1 MQLIS
6 VIKNILRRKRWP
18 LLAVAL
24 IVALGVFMALRIFTA
39 PVPRVVSEAITRG
52 DIEKTVL
59 ATGVLEPSVQVNV
72 GAQVNGQLTRL
83 YVKQGDRVEKGQ
95 LLAEI
100 DPTLQENELQTAKAQ
115 LDNSRAQERS
125 HRVTLHQYFLEL
137 QRQTQMDT
145 RGAAV
150 KSEYEKARAQYD
162 MMQEQLRMD
171 RAQITQA
178 EIAVKT
184 ASANLGYTRILAPVS
199 GEVLGI
205 VTREGQTIVSSQ
217 VAPTL
222 LVLANTDVMRVRT
235 RISETDILRVAPGQ
249 PLWFYVLAN
258 TNERYHSVL
267 GEIQSAP
274 DEALQDQSAAGSG
287 SGQPR
292 SAIYYNGVFEVD
304 NPDHRLKT
312 SMTAQVFIVTSQ
324 AKNALRIPIAAL
336 GVSLG
341 KDRYQ
346 VQVQRGN
353 VLESRIIRTG
363 INDRQFAE
371 VKEGLAKGERVVV
384 LGGHAEQGGAS

>member
-1 MQLIS
+1 MQIGSLIKS
-6 VIKNILRRKRWP
+6 ALCRKR
-18 LLAVAL
+18 LLIIVLALAL
-24 IVALGVFMALRIFTA
+24 ILGGIATLRSVNA
-39 PVPRVVSEAITRG
+39 PVATIMSEVITRG

-59 ATGVLEPSVQVNV
+59 ATGVLEPSIQVNV
-72 GAQVNGQLTRL
+72 GAQVNGQLTKL

-115 LDNSRAQERS
+115 LENSRAQESS
-125 HRVTLHQYFLEL
+125 HRVTLRQYLLEL
-137 QRQTQMDT
+137 QRQKQMNVS
-145 RGAAV
+145 GAAV
-150 KSEYEKARAQYD
+150 KSELEKAQAQYD

-171 RAQITQA
+171 RAQIAQA

-184 ASANLGYTRILAPVS
+184 ASANLGYTRILAPVN

-258 TNERYHSVL
+258 TNQRYHSVL

-274 DEALQDQSAAGSG
+274 DEALLDQGATGASG
-287 SGQPR
+287 GQQR
-292 SAIYYNGVFEVD
+292 SAIYYSGAFEVN

-324 AKNALRIPIAAL
+324 AKNVLRIPIAAL
-336 GVSLG
+336 GESHG
-341 KDRYQ
+341 EDSYQ
-346 VQVQRGN
+346 VQVQQGER
-353 VLESRIIRTG
+353 LETRIIRTG
-363 INDRQFAE
+363 INDQQFAE
-371 VKEGLAKGERVVV
+371 VREGLAEGERVVV